1 MGFFDRFSRKWKH
14 PDPAVRRAAVA
25 TLTDPDRLG
34 EIATNDPGDDVRAA
48 AIGALQDQGALV
60 RLALADLP
68 CAAAA
73 GAKVTEP
80 GGLARLAQQ
89 AAQPAV
95 RQRAIE
101 RITDQAVLLRIAALD
116 TDATLRALARVRAG
130 GTDPA
135 WQYLRGTISKLPVA
149 PRNDAAPAEF
159 SGTLDE
165 VCQALTQDPRFFVN
179 GEVVDEEANV
189 TASVPDPTQAPWT
202 VPSFPLVRATIRFLA
217 QTRTPWL
224 SATRGDEGTSFYH
237 IKVWRT
243 GEDHYDAVAMNK
255 QLAPNSD
262 PITWSQAS
270 GSSSDVAG
278 AAAKAER

>member
-1 MGFFDRFSRKWKH
+1 MGFFDRFQKKWKH
-14 PDPAVRRAAVA
+14 SDPAVRLAAVP
-25 TLTDPDRLG
+25 TLTDQELLG
-34 EIATNDPGDDVRAA
+34 EIATNDPSAEVRAA
-48 AIGALQDQGALV
+48 AIAVLKDQDVLL
-60 RLALADLP
+60 RLALAELP
-68 CAAAA
+68 DAPAA

-89 AAQPAV
+89 AVQPAV
-95 RQRAIE
+95 RQQAIE
-101 RITDQAVLLRIAALD
+101 RLTDQTVLLRIAALD
-116 TDATLRALARVRAG
+116 PDATLRALARIHAG
-130 GTDPA
+130 GADPA
-135 WQYLRGTISKLPVA
+135 WHYLRATIAKLPVTT
-149 PRNDAAPAEF
+149 RNDAAPAEF

-179 GEVVDEEANV
+179 GEVVDEEVNV

-224 SATRGDEGTSFYH
+224 STTRGAEGTSFYH

-243 GEDHYDAVAMNK
+243 GENHYDAMAINK

-278 AAAKAER
+278 ATAKAEG